1 MTSDKQSPTA
11 VTQDADSP
19 AGKRR
24 YRSTYRRRQAEQTRA
39 SVIAA
44 AGRVFAERGWMA
56 ANMRDVARE
65 ASVSVETLYS
75 SFGSK
80 AGLLTAALDVA
91 IVGDDE
97 PVPFARRAEA
107 AAMSAGLTFAA
118 RTRTAAQ
125 VVTAIN
131 IRIHRLDEA
140 LRQGAAIEA
149 VLADRLASSE
159 ASRRAAIASAAA
171 DVAGRPVTE
180 PEVDEVAVLTSSVV
194 YGLLVRSSG
203 WSNAQYE
210 QWLAER
216 LAELIQRS
224 PERPGQRSTR

>member
-1 MTSDKQSPTA
+1 M
-11 VTQDADSP
+11 
-19 AGKRR
+19 
-24 YRSTYRRRQAEQTRA
+24 QAEQTRA
-39 SVIAA
+39 SAVAA

-97 PVPFARRAEA
+97 PVPFAQRAEA
-107 AAMSAGLTFAA
+107 AAMGAGPTIAA
-118 RTRTAAQ
+118 RARTAAQ

-131 IRIHRLDEA
+131 MRIHRLDQA
-140 LRQGAAIEA
+140 LRQGAAVEA

-159 ASRRAAIASAAA
+159 ASRRAAVASAATS
-171 DVAGRPVTE
+171 VARRQVTKS
-180 PEVDEVAVLTSSVV
+180 EVDEIAVLTSSVV
-194 YGLLVRSSG
+194 YDLLVRSSG

-216 LAELIQRS
+216 LAELILRS
-224 PERPGQRSTR
+224 PERPGQGTTR